1 MHESA
6 AHALIPDVEVSQSV
20 LAEFREGHRMH
31 AARALI
37 RQQRINASTARLE
50 NSSRLMDGIGQ
61 LKYQIDGDLYFHM
74 RAIHGADCWR
84 DPAFLKAAERD
95 GLIKRVKGVSEKIII
110 QRRDGIGESKYG
122 TQELRKREKVKAHSG
137 VLSSNG
143 PSFPTAHLPV
153 LNPSAL
159 SAQ

>member
-1 MHESA
+1 
-6 AHALIPDVEVSQSV
+6 
-20 LAEFREGHRMH
+20 MH

-50 NSSRLMDGIGQ
+50 NASRLMDGIGQ

-95 GLIKRVKGVSEKIII
+95 GLIKRVKGVSEKVMSFAKPEAGKLKPE
-110 QRRDGIGESKYG
+110 RRKDDK
-122 TQELRKREKVKAHSG
+122 TKALSG
-137 VLSSNG
+137 VRSSSG
-143 PSFPTAHLPV
+143 PSFPTAHLP
-153 LNPSAL
+153 LIGA
-159 SAQ
+159 AA